1 MNEFQDRGIVS
12 QRRQQAGGGG
22 TRRVQGASLAEMGDI
37 AGVME
42 KQKPEG
48 RELVVEGRETGEQ
61 RAK

>member
-1 MNEFQDRGIVS
+1 
-12 QRRQQAGGGG
+12 
-22 TRRVQGASLAEMGDI
+22 MGDI